1 MPQKAGGGMKAR
13 KNPKASDSSQM
24 NGNGAITFI
33 NYTFMVDM
41 QGSWNYILLGVV
53 KMRLLQTILTH
64 PSIVQNTAEQK
75 QTHKQKQAPKKAVSR
90 MAVTAPRFRLLFPN
104 PFIN

>member
-1 MPQKAGGGMKAR
+1 MPQKAGGGMEAR

-64 PSIVQNTAEQK
+64 PSIVQKHSRTETNT
-75 QTHKQKQAPKKAVSR
+75 QTETGTKKGS
-90 MAVTAPRFRLLFPN
+90 
-104 PFIN
+104 